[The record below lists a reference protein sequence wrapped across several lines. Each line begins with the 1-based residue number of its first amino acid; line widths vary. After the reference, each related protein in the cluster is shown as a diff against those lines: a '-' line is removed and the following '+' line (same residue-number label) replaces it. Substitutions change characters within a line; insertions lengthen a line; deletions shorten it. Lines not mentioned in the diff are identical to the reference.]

1 MTTFY
6 NFTLKIETSWA
17 KKIVEP
23 ILGTWHTNDVI
34 SYVWFVYSRVKNLKI
49 CNIKKIIPYAQ
60 NLR

>member
-23 ILGTWHTNDVI
+23 ILGTWHANDVI

-49 CNIKKIIPYAQ
+49 WNIKKIIPYAQ